1 MVRGIMIWAHSR
13 CRSTADLY
21 REVIRQA
28 DVPVRIVFREGELER
43 RKEQGFSEAGF
54 EGADGRI
61 IGEDWEVA
69 QQILSETV
77 NWAHV
82 VCAYQV
88 SRAFQRVMR
97 EAKRRGDRVVVC
109 SEAPCEM
116 CLGGKAFAKRLYYRF
131 VLPLKMKPIVAN
143 ADLILSQS
151 GMMGRNRLMRLGW
164 KSEQILPF
172 GYVSPRLGDG
182 EPSKGPPV
190 RASKF
195 KVLHLGSEAKY
206 RGLGIA
212 IKACAR
218 LGGVVEL
225 QRTGGNRPVSEVIEA
240 IRTVDLVVG
249 CGLCEPWGM
258 RINDALLEGVPAV
271 VSDGMGVAWMVEQ
284 FGCGCVVPK
293 GDVDALARVL
303 KRCAEDADFYAR
315 IKSGALKAARE
326 WTPKKKAKEFI
337 DSVLGELR

>member
-1 MVRGIMIWAHSR
+1 MNGIMIWAHSR

-28 DVPVRIVFREGELER
+28 DVPVRIVFREGELLC
-43 RKEQGFSEAGF
+43 RKEQGFSESEF
-54 EGADGRI
+54 EGADGRV
-61 IGEDWEVA
+61 IGEDWEAA

-77 NWAHV
+77 GWTHV

-88 SRAFQRVMR
+88 SRTFRRVMP
-97 EAKRRGDRVVVC
+97 EAKRRGDRVVVY

-116 CLGGKAFAKRLYYRF
+116 CVGWKALAKRLYYRF
-131 VLPLKMKPIVAN
+131 VLPWKMRPIVAN

-151 GMMGRNRLMRLGW
+151 GTMGRNRLIWLGW

-182 EPSKGPPV
+182 ETAKGPSV
-190 RASKF
+190 RAGKI

-218 LGGVVEL
+218 LGDVVEL
-225 QRTGGNRPVSEVIEA
+225 QRTGGDRPVSEVIEA

-249 CGLCEPWGM
+249 CGYCEPWGM

-293 GDVDALARVL
+293 GDVDALVHVL
-303 KRCAEDADFYAR
+303 KRCAEDANFLKKLK
-315 IKSGALKAARE
+315 IGAEKVAQE

-337 DSVLGELR
+337 DLVLGELR